1 MKIWRHQHS
10 QALLA
15 ALRRLSKA
23 PLITLLSFLAIG
35 VALALPT
42 GGQLLLENVRQLL
55 NSTTATPKI
64 SIFMKTSARR
74 EASDAARAKL
84 KNHPNVAKSEFL
96 PRETTLARMKTNT
109 GLREVVE
116 ALPDNPF
123 PDAVIVTARDDS
135 PIALE
140 SLAKEFRQWPDV
152 AHVQLDSAWIK
163 RLEAFLRLGRD
174 AMGLLSAL
182 LAAGLIAITFTITR
196 MQTLTHRA
204 EIEVSQLL
212 GATAGFIRR
221 PFLYFGALLGLG
233 GGITAWL
240 LVAAATFWLQVPLGN
255 LLQLYN
261 ISFVLQ
267 PLQLYDTAILLSA
280 STALGWLGALLSLGQ
295 HLHHPSA

>member
-1 MKIWRHQHS
+1 MKILRHQHS

-42 GGQLLLENVRQLL
+42 GGQLLLENARQLL
-55 NSTTATPKI
+55 NSTSATPQI

-74 EASDAARAKL
+74 EASDAVRAKL
-84 KNHPNVAKSEFL
+84 KNHPNVAKSQFL

-152 AHVQLDSAWIK
+152 AHVQLDSAWVK

-240 LVAAATFWLQVPLGN
+240 LVAAATFWLQVPLGD
-255 LLQLYN
+255 LLQLYD

>member
-42 GGQLLLENVRQLL
+42 GGQLLLENARQLL
-55 NSTTATPKI
+55 NSTSATPQI

-74 EASDAARAKL
+74 EASDAVRAKL
-84 KNHPNVAKSEFL
+84 KNHPNVAKSQFL

-152 AHVQLDSAWIK
+152 AHVQLDSAWVK

-240 LVAAATFWLQVPLGN
+240 LVAAATFWLQVPLGD
-255 LLQLYN
+255 LLELYD

>member
-42 GGQLLLENVRQLL
+42 GGQLLLENARQLL
-55 NSTTATPKI
+55 NSTSATPQI

-74 EASDAARAKL
+74 EASDAVRAKL
-84 KNHPNVAKSEFL
+84 KNYPNVAKSQFL

-123 PDAVIVTARDDS
+123 PDAVIVTALDDS

-152 AHVQLDSAWIK
+152 AHVQLDSAWVK

-240 LVAAATFWLQVPLGN
+240 LVAAATFWLQVPLGD
-255 LLQLYN
+255 LLQLYD

-295 HLHHPSA
+295 HLHHPNA

>member
-42 GGQLLLENVRQLL
+42 GGQLLLENARQLL
-55 NSTTATPKI
+55 NSTSATPQI

-74 EASDAARAKL
+74 EASDAVRAKL
-84 KNHPNVAKSEFL
+84 KNHPNVAKSQFL

-152 AHVQLDSAWIK
+152 AHVQLDSAWVK

-240 LVAAATFWLQVPLGN
+240 LVAAATFWLQVPLGD
-255 LLQLYN
+255 LLQLYD

>member
-55 NSTTATPKI
+55 NSTAATPKI

-255 LLQLYN
+255 LLQLYD

>member
-96 PRETTLARMKTNT
+96 PRETTLARMKTNA